1 LRANIVRD
9 VSCCAAARAAL
20 VALVVP
26 AVIWDAD
33 HRGLHDKA
41 TGTIVLNH

>member
-1 LRANIVRD
+1 
-9 VSCCAAARAAL
+9 L
-20 VALVVP
+20 VALIVP

-41 TGTIVLNH
+41 TGTIVLTAR